1 MRKKQ
6 VIKGLNNSQK
16 IRVILDGVGFYMTVG
31 EIVNRFATVRHYE
44 AVEQTL
50 HIMASENC
58 GGVGHR
64 LTMYDN
70 KMNQTSVDVQV
81 DLL

>member
-31 EIVNRFATVRHYE
+31 EIVNRFATTTHYQ

-50 HIMASENC
+50 HLMSRENC
-58 GGVGHR
+58 GGIGHR
-64 LTMYDN
+64 INVYDYKLN
-70 KMNQTSVDVQV
+70 KHSVDVQV